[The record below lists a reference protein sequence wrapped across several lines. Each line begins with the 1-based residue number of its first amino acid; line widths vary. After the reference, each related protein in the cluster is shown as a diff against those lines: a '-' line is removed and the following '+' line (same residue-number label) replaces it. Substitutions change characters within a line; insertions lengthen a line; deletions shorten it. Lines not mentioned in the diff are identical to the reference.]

1 MDKWDYFKRDCHHL
15 GIPCSFDIDRAME
28 FARVVEVDGLR
39 QICFRD
45 KVHNTL
51 NATSYSC
58 MHACNVQWLLHAF
71 L

>member
-45 KVHNTL
+45 KVL
-51 NATSYSC
+51 Y
-58 MHACNVQWLLHAF
+58 VIL
-71 L
+71 